1 MFGEKCS
8 KQGHGPYALSA
19 FLGHT
24 SKKSFK
30 RKLISVPFVET
41 RQRLLTLCNHDNA
54 RNEIAKSK
62 KKLFLLFLVLMN
74 SQRINVLA

>member
-30 RKLISVPFVET
+30 RKLISVLFET
-41 RQRLLTLCNHDNA
+41 RQRLLTLSNHDNA
-54 RNEIAKSK
+54 RNEIARSK
-62 KKLFLLFLVLMN
+62 KEIVFIAFGVN
-74 SQRINVLA
+74 E